1 MSWKMKFVCSISSV
15 VEQRAYDAK
24 VTGSIPVWS
33 ILIYN
38 NLKVNSIKDIYFFF
52 DRIKI
57 YKIDF

>member
-1 MSWKMKFVCSISSV
+1 MSCKMKFVCSISSV

-24 VTGSIPVWS
+24 ATGSIPVWS

>member
-1 MSWKMKFVCSISSV
+1 MSCKMKFVCSISSV

-38 NLKVNSIKDIYFFF
+38 NLKVNPIYIYFFLH
-52 DRIKI
+52 RIYI